1 MARAVALGVAV
12 LLAALPG
19 QAQEYSDAP
28 TQSPRG
34 GSVEL
39 RLGSYRPRVD
49 AEEGLG
55 GTPFKDI
62 YGEGRW
68 WLFELELQRF
78 FYQGIGTAGVSL
90 SGGYAE
96 KYGYALQKDRQTPSA
111 ERAGFHVIPLHLRGV
126 YRFDYP
132 AFQWGFP
139 LIPYVKP
146 GLVFIPWWA
155 TKGGKLDEAPAKDAV
170 EGGEG
175 VEGSP
180 AVAARKGTG
189 VRFGWEVAVGL
200 SFMLDVLEPRF
211 ARDFDSDMGINHSYI
226 FAEYTYS
233 KVNSFGQPGLN
244 LSDSYWM
251 FGLALDY

>member
-19 QAQEYSDAP
+19 QAQEFSDAP

-39 RLGSYRPRVD
+39 RLGSYRPQLD
-49 AEEGLG
+49 EGVSGAPFQKVFGSG
-55 GTPFKDI
+55 G
-62 YGEGRW
+62 
-68 WLFELELQRF
+68 WLLVELELQRF
-78 FYQGIGTAGVSL
+78 FYQGIGSAGLSL

-96 KYGYALQKDRQTPSA
+96 KFGHALLEDGSPSVEA
-111 ERAGFHVIPLHLRGV
+111 QGFHVVPLHLRAV

-146 GLVFIPWWA
+146 GLVFIPWWT
-155 TKGGKLDEAPAKDAV
+155 TKGGKIEDVPAS
-170 EGGEG
+170 EG
-175 VEGSP
+175 
-180 AVAARKGTG
+180 VAARKGSG
-189 VRFGWEVAVGL
+189 GKVGWEVAAGL

-211 ARDFDSDMGINHSYI
+211 ARDFDSDLGINHSYV
-226 FAEYTYS
+226 FAEFTYS
-233 KVNSFGQPGLN
+233 KVNNFGGTGFN
-244 LSDSYWM
+244 FSDSYWM

>member
-19 QAQEYSDAP
+19 QAQEFSDAP
-28 TQSPRG
+28 TQSPRN

-39 RLGSYRPRVD
+39 RLGSYRPQID
-49 AEEGLG
+49 AEEGVSG
-55 GTPFKDI
+55 SPFSDVF
-62 YGEGRW
+62 GEEGW
-68 WLFELELQRF
+68 LLFELELQRF
-78 FYQGIGTAGVSL
+78 FYQGIGTAGLSL
-90 SGGYAE
+90 AAGYAE
-96 KYGYALQKDRQTPSA
+96 KYGYALREDGSPSSERQS
-111 ERAGFHVIPLHLRGV
+111 FHVVPLHLRGV

-132 AFQWGFP
+132 AFQWGIP

-146 GLVFIPWWA
+146 GLVFVPWW
-155 TKGGKLDEAPAKDAV
+155 TNKGGKINDVPATP
-170 EGGEG
+170 GGEG
-175 VEGSP
+175 TEGTP
-180 AVAARKGTG
+180 ARKGSG

-211 ARDFDSDMGINHSYI
+211 ARDFDSDLGINHSYV

-233 KVNSFGQPGLN
+233 KVNNFGGPGFN

>member
-28 TQSPRG
+28 TQSPRS

-39 RLGSYRPRVD
+39 RLGSYRPQVD
-49 AEEGLG
+49 AEEGLNGSPFSDVFGSG
-55 GTPFKDI
+55 G
-62 YGEGRW
+62 W
-68 WLFELELQRF
+68 LLFELEVQRF
-78 FYQGIGTAGVSL
+78 FYQGIGSAGLSVSA
-90 SGGYAE
+90 GYAE
-96 KYGYALQKDRQTPSA
+96 KYGYALREDGSPSA
-111 ERAGFHVIPLHLRGV
+111 ERQSFHVVPLHLRAV

-146 GLVFIPWWA
+146 GLVFVPWW
-155 TKGGKLDEAPAKDAV
+155 TNKGGKLDSAPGRDA
-170 EGGEG
+170 

-180 AVAARKGTG
+180 AVPARKGTG
-189 VRFGWEVAVGL
+189 VRYGWEVAVGL

-211 ARDFDSDMGINHSYI
+211 ARDFDSDMGINHSYV

-233 KVNSFGQPGLN
+233 KVNSFGRPGFN